1 MEKIN
6 MSEKDLDGTNT
17 IEDTIIQIEKSLNMY
32 LAE

>member
-1 MEKIN
+1 